1 MIKATS
7 KRDRSPK
14 PSPCVPIRYVRQA
27 ANLTLEEVSQRLQ
40 ESTGRIYGKGTLSAV
55 ESGQRGASS
64 ELLEA
69 LEAAYELPA
78 GSIQTEYQPRAP
90 RRSKK

>member
-7 KRDRSPK
+7 KRDRAPK
-14 PSPCVPIRYVRQA
+14 APPCVPIRYVRQA
-27 ANLTLEEVSQRLQ
+27 ANLTLDEVSLRLK
-40 ESTGRIYGKGTLSAV
+40 ETTGRIYGKGTLSAV
-55 ESGQRGASS
+55 ESGMRGASS

-69 LEAAYELPA
+69 LEVAYDLPA

-90 RRSKK
+90 RRSKP